1 MVYHS
6 CVVALFPGRQWPV
19 LPSLSTLGR
28 HVNLNEGLNARS
40 GGIFATLGRGQFG
53 PECWVVSFMQKKSS
67 QMLFSYWNALRG
79 ARSAPD
85 RRDLDP
91 TQIRD
96 ALANTFILQ
105 SEEDNSYT
113 FRLAGSHLCSTYCRE
128 LKSRSFSQLWQAK
141 DTDAIETLIRAV
153 TDDHAVA
160 LVTFQ
165 GNTAT
170 GQHTKFETI
179 LMPLRHNGSTSSR
192 ILGAM
197 TALDEPYWLGTQP
210 IVEQKI
216 SGLRLIWPDD
226 PAVTGANGN
235 DTIVFPDSDTAMAGA
250 SGPVAVPARVFG
262 FEARR
267 YAHLAVIDGGRS

>member
-1 MVYHS
+1 
-6 CVVALFPGRQWPV
+6 
-19 LPSLSTLGR
+19 
-28 HVNLNEGLNARS
+28 
-40 GGIFATLGRGQFG
+40 
-53 PECWVVSFMQKKSS
+53 MQKKSS
-67 QMLFSYWNALRG
+67 KLLFAYWNELRG
-79 ARSAPD
+79 SRSAPD

-105 SEEDNSYT
+105 AEEDGHYT
-113 FRLAGSHLCSTYCRE
+113 FRLAGSHLCTAYCRE
-128 LKSRSFSQLWQAK
+128 LKARSFSALWQEK

-165 GNTAT
+165 GTTTN

-179 LMPLRHNGSTSSR
+179 LMPLRHNGSTSAR

-197 TALDEPYWLGTQP
+197 TALDEPYWLGTHP
-210 IVEQKI
+210 VVEQKI
-216 SGLRLIWPDD
+216 TGLRLIWPDD
-226 PAVTGANGN
+226 PAILGSNGN
-235 DTIVFPDSDTAMAGA
+235 DHIAFPEKESAVA
-250 SGPVAVPARVFG
+250 SGVGPVAVPVRVYG